1 MVLICA
7 RPPVACH
14 LGREVLE
21 SEAMMP
27 TAVRT
32 GLIVL
37 SSVERLP
44 NGRPAGFWLPEAA
57 YPWLALTAAGWD
69 VRFASTAGGRPPM
82 GGVDRSDPP
91 QRMFLEDGTVRARL
105 ADTATVDGLEPDAFG
120 AVFVAGGHGSIL
132 DLPEHEGLIR
142 FLSAY
147 CAGDGVL
154 AAVCHGVGALL
165 NVRLP
170 DGRHLVDGR
179 RLTAFSQQEERA
191 VGLAEVMPYFLDEAL
206 VKRGARYE
214 SGEPFTSHVV
224 ADGPL
229 VTGQNPASAAEL
241 AATAMRIAVGAPLP
255 GGWARKA
262 PRAVRA

>member
-1 MVLICA
+1 
-7 RPPVACH
+7 
-14 LGREVLE
+14 
-21 SEAMMP
+21 MMP
-27 TAVRT
+27 TTVPR

-57 YPWLALTAAGWD
+57 YPWMALTAAGWD
-69 VRFASTAGGRPPM
+69 FQFVSTAGGRPPM

-105 ADTATVDGLEPDAFG
+105 DDTATVDGLAPDAFG
-120 AVFVAGGHGSIL
+120 VVFVAGGHGSIL
-132 DLPEHEGLIR
+132 DLPDNEALIR

-147 CAGDGVL
+147 WAGGGVL

-179 RLTAFSQQEERA
+179 RLTAFSQEEERA
-191 VGLAEVMPYFLDEAL
+191 VGLDEVVPYFLDDAL
-206 VKRGARYE
+206 TKRGAHYE

-224 ADGPL
+224 ADGTL

-241 AATAMRIAVGAPLP
+241 AATAMRIARGAPLP
-255 GGWARKA
+255 DGWARRA
-262 PRAVRA
+262 SGAVHRAVRR